1 MNHLMFILGVFLNKQ
16 EYMAIYQNHFSHEK
30 YRPDIDGLRAIAVL
44 AVVSFHT
51 FPNLMKG
58 GFIGVDVFFVISG
71 YLISTIILEDLD
83 KNAFNFLNFYA
94 RRIRR
99 IFPTLILVLISCFA
113 FGWFVLLPSEFEQ
126 LGKHIASSAT
136 FVSNLI
142 LWKESG
148 YFDTPS
154 DIKPLL
160 HLWSLGIEEQFYIVW
175 PLLLWITYKKRFN
188 LLSIG
193 LLVALISF
201 YLNIYKVK
209 TDIVAA
215 FYLPQTRFWELM
227 IGSLLAWGT
236 LYNPVFSTKPIFHD
250 ERENDSKTLVSIIS
264 VFALLLLIF
273 GFCYI
278 DKNIGFP
285 GKWALIPVFST
296 FLLIYV
302 GSKAWVN
309 SIILSNK
316 VVVWFGLI
324 SFPLYLWHW
333 PLLSFARI
341 LEDEVPTCNIR
352 IAAILLSITLAWLT
366 YQLVERPIRVGK
378 HSTLKTISLV
388 ILMTIVGYVG
398 YNDFERN
405 GLPFRLKKITY
416 EKMPFKRK
424 NFAQALVY
432 FNWYRGKG
440 DWLFL
445 GDIHD
450 KTVSKLKLLII
461 PTQSEIEATQEVF
474 STLAK
479 TAAQFKTKVVL
490 IIGPNK
496 SNIYPEYLPENLVP
510 STKKYSSFFLEKLKD
525 IPNLIV
531 YNPMDDFLRL
541 KKSEGILY
549 WMTDTHWN
557 NKGAF
562 LAYSGF
568 STLLGLP
575 IPEVEFQHNSTHS
588 GDLISISKLENF
600 PLHPEDNWDVI
611 WKNKPVWT
619 EKEIPDEQKTMFGAT
634 TIVHNK
640 NSLLN
645 KSIWVVGDSFSKAL
659 RQYFN
664 ATFKEVYY
672 IGHWANKLKHLPVDL
687 AHTEKKPDMI
697 VVVRVERSF

>member
-366 YQLVERPIRVGK
+366 Y
-378 HSTLKTISLV
+378 
-388 ILMTIVGYVG
+388 
-398 YNDFERN
+398 
-405 GLPFRLKKITY
+405 LPNANQF
-416 EKMPFKRK
+416 
-424 NFAQALVY
+424 
-432 FNWYRGKG
+432 
-440 DWLFL
+440 
-445 GDIHD
+445 
-450 KTVSKLKLLII
+450 S
-461 PTQSEIEATQEVF
+461 VF
-474 STLAK
+474 T
-479 TAAQFKTKVVL
+479 
-490 IIGPNK
+490 
-496 SNIYPEYLPENLVP
+496 
-510 STKKYSSFFLEKLKD
+510 
-525 IPNLIV
+525 
-531 YNPMDDFLRL
+531 
-541 KKSEGILY
+541 
-549 WMTDTHWN
+549 
-557 NKGAF
+557 
-562 LAYSGF
+562 
-568 STLLGLP
+568 
-575 IPEVEFQHNSTHS
+575 
-588 GDLISISKLENF
+588 
-600 PLHPEDNWDVI
+600 
-611 WKNKPVWT
+611 
-619 EKEIPDEQKTMFGAT
+619 
-634 TIVHNK
+634 
-640 NSLLN
+640 
-645 KSIWVVGDSFSKAL
+645 
-659 RQYFN
+659 RQ
-664 ATFKEVYY
+664 
-672 IGHWANKLKHLPVDL
+672 
-687 AHTEKKPDMI
+687 
-697 VVVRVERSF
+697 